1 VKTLADNP
9 RKTTGP
15 HRRRGVLRA
24 FTLIELL
31 ATLIIVSTVAAVASP
46 IVLTATD
53 AYAKSAKQRR
63 SAERAAAALDRLS
76 RILREAPAKATPA
89 GATDFK
95 AADSSSFGLVGGT
108 GVALTGSTV
117 TLETSGV
124 PATPL
129 CPDVTA
135 FEITYLDSSG
145 VAVNVALGT
154 DAVRRVVIRLAAG
167 GTELST
173 SVWLR
178 ASLNE

>member
-1 VKTLADNP
+1 VKTFAANP
-9 RKTTGP
+9 RATTGAL
-15 HRRRGVLRA
+15 RRRGVGRA

-31 ATLIIVSTVAAVASP
+31 ATLIVVSTLAAVASP
-46 IVLTATD
+46 IVMTATD

-63 SAERAAAALDRLS
+63 GAERVAAALDRLT

-95 AADSSSFGLVGGT
+95 SADASSFALQGGT
-108 GVALTGSTV
+108 GVALTGSNV
-117 TLETSGV
+117 TLEITGV

-135 FEITYLDSSG
+135 FAITYLDSSG
-145 VAVNVALGT
+145 VAVNVASGT
-154 DAVRRVVIRLAAG
+154 DTVRRVIIRLAAG